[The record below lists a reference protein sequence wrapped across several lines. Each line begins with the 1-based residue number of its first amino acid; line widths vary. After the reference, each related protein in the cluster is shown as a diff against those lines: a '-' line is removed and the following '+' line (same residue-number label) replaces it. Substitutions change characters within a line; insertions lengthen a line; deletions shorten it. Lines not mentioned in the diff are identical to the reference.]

1 MSLLNSITAFIIS
14 KLRVEDVDYTLKPVL
29 DEVPVEGSKRGMES
43 GGMHTA
49 LSTFQAE
56 LNQDKSD
63 VPLQGS
69 EKYFTAGGA
78 YSDKGSGCVQ
88 GSTKNVTS
96 DTARKYMQWLINTL
110 GMGFSVSIPESL

>member
-1 MSLLNSITAFIIS
+1 MSLLNNIAAFIIS
-14 KLRVEDVDYTLKPVL
+14 KLRVEDVDYALKPVL
-29 DEVPVEGSKRGMES
+29 DEVPVEGSKHGMES
-43 GGMHTA
+43 GGMYTA

-69 EKYFTAGGA
+69 EKCFTAGGA

-96 DTARKYMQWLINTL
+96 DTARKYIRWLLDTVGL
-110 GMGFSVSIPESL
+110 TSVPIPESL

>member
-1 MSLLNSITAFIIS
+1 MFLLNNIAALIIS
-14 KLRVEDVDYTLKPVL
+14 KLRVEGEDYALKPVL
-29 DEVPVEGSKRGMES
+29 DTVSEEGSKHGMES
-43 GGMHTA
+43 GGMHTV

-63 VPLQGS
+63 VPLQDS
-69 EKYFTAGGA
+69 EKCFTAGGA

-96 DTARKYMQWLINTL
+96 DTARKYMQWLIDTL